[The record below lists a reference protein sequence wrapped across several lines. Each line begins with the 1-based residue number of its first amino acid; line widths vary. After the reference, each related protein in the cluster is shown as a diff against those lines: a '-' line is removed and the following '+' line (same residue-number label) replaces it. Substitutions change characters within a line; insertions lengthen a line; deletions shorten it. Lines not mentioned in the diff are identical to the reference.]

1 MKSEQVFFF
10 MKSWSF
16 YIHLKTSSV
25 GMQWGVYAYLFTTE
39 RDSDHFLAWLTVFF
53 RSFNRIIILV
63 TRF

>member
-1 MKSEQVFFF
+1 